1 MGSEMLW
8 LSRSRHAK
16 QPSCIHERQ
25 TDRQTD
31 LQTDRVMLERRSER
45 GAIPVP
51 DQKGAEEGGTK
62 L

>member
-1 MGSEMLW
+1 MLSS
-8 LSRSRHAK
+8 LHADM
-16 QPSCIHERQ
+16 R
-25 TDRQTD
+25 DRQTGRQT
-31 LQTDRVMLERRSER
+31 LQTDRVMLERCSER

>member
-1 MGSEMLW
+1 MAEM
-8 LSRSRHAK
+8 SCSQHAK
-16 QPSCIHERQ
+16 QPSCIHETQ

-31 LQTDRVMLERRSER
+31 LQTDRVMLERRSQR